1 VSSFCTSVSKP
12 TTRIFAV
19 SPKRI
24 NSGRGHSYRL
34 DGEKVDGVT
43 TVIGDGVP
51 KPTLPKWAAGA
62 VAAFAVDHL
71 EMIQA
76 LQRDEAIDLLKG
88 SPYRDRDRAAKR
100 GTEVHNLAEKL
111 IHGEEVDVPEELTG
125 HVDSYIKFLDE
136 WQVEPIVVEG
146 VVFSRKHRYMGTL
159 DLIGKLR
166 GRTVLADIKTTRS
179 GIFGEVALQLAAY
192 RYAEGYLGSHKNEEL
207 PMPDVESC
215 CAIWV
220 HADGYDVV
228 PVTAGPA
235 QFRAFLYA
243 QQVAAFCRTSRDL
256 VGDVV
261 TPEDWS

>member
-1 VSSFCTSVSKP
+1 MTAP
-12 TTRIFAV
+12 AQTPGIT
-19 SPKRI
+19 KRL
-24 NSGRGHSYRL
+24 NSGRGHSYKL
-34 DGEKVDGVT
+34 DGAKVDGVT
-43 TVIGDGVP
+43 TIIGDGVP
-51 KPTLPKWAAGA
+51 KPALPKWAAGQ
-62 VAAFAVDHL
+62 VATFAVDHL
-71 EMIQA
+71 DMIGQ

-111 IHGEEVDVPEELTG
+111 IRGETVDVPEELTG
-125 HVDSYIKFLDE
+125 HVDSYLKFLEE
-136 WQVEPIVVEG
+136 WEVEPVVVEG
-146 VVFSRKHRYMGTL
+146 VIFNRKHRYMGTL
-159 DLIGKLR
+159 DLIGRLR
-166 GRTVLADIKTTRS
+166 GRLVLADIKTTRS

-192 RYAEGYLGSHKNEEL
+192 RYAEGIVGDRKGEEL
-207 PMPDVESC
+207 PMPEVESC

-220 HADGYDVV
+220 RADGYDVV

-261 TPEDWS
+261 NPEDWA

>member
-1 VSSFCTSVSKP
+1 MTYCGQPGIT
-12 TTRIFAV
+12 
-19 SPKRI
+19 KRL

-51 KPTLPKWAAGA
+51 KNLTNWAART
-62 VAAFAVDHL
+62 VAEYAIKHRSAWDHL
-71 EMIQA
+71 
-76 LQRDEAIDLLKG
+76 DDPGAIDALKNAH
-88 SPYRDRDRAAKR
+88 YRDRDAAANR
-100 GTEVHNLAEKL
+100 GTQVHNLAEKL

-125 HVDSYIKFLDE
+125 HVDSYLKFLDE

-192 RYAEGYLGSHKNEEL
+192 RYAEGYLGSRKNEEL

-220 HADGYDVV
+220 RADGYDVV